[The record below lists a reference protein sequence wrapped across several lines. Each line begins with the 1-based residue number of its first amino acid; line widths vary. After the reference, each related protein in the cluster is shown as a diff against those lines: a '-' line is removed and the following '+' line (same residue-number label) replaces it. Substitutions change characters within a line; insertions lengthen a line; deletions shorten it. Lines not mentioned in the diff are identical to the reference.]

1 MTYLKSIGEVIG
13 FLLLSIFAILDGVIR
28 SFIPKRYK
36 MKNIDGEIALVTGG
50 GGGLGRLLSLRLA
63 NLGAI
68 VVVWDIN
75 EAGIDETVKLV
86 QAAGGTC
93 YGYVCDLC
101 DREDIYK
108 KAKIIKE
115 EIGKVTI
122 LINNAGIVTGMK
134 FLDTPDKLII
144 RTMDVNVMSHF
155 WTVKAFLPI
164 MLESNKGHIVSVAS
178 LAGQCGIPKLV
189 DYCASKFA
197 AMGFD
202 EALRMELEYEGYDIK
217 TTVVCPYF
225 IRSTGMFDDVES
237 RYVPTLRPNAV
248 ADRIIMAMRCNE
260 KYAIIPGYLQI
271 LLTLK
276 WIFPWPCVA
285 MFLRGLVRDASPSH
299 DSSKLYTDAATTIAE
314 EECTVPPSKDQNNAA
329 IHQQLARRVSS
340 SERKP

>member
-1 MTYLKSIGEVIG
+1 MTYLRSIGEVIV

-36 MKNIDGEIALVTGG
+36 MKSINGEIALVTGG

-75 EAGIDETVKLV
+75 EAGIEETVKLV

-101 DREDIYK
+101 DRTDIYK
-108 KAKIIKE
+108 KAKIIRE
-115 EIGKVTI
+115 EIGK
-122 LINNAGIVTGMK
+122 
-134 FLDTPDKLII
+134 
-144 RTMDVNVMSHF
+144 
-155 WTVKAFLPI
+155 TVKAFLPT
-164 MLESNKGHIVSVAS
+164 MLENNKGHIVSVAS
-178 LAGQCGIPKLV
+178 LAGQCGVPKLV
-189 DYCASKFA
+189 DYCTSKFA

-202 EALRMELEYEGYDIK
+202 EALRIELEYEGYDIN

-225 IRSTGMFDDVES
+225 IRSTGMFEDVQS
-237 RYVPTLRPNAV
+237 RYIPTLSPNAV

-271 LLTLK
+271 LLSLK
-276 WIFPWPCVA
+276 WIFPWPCIA

-299 DSSKLYTDAATTIAE
+299 ENNKCAAVSE
-314 EECTVPPSKDQNNAA
+314 ENCIPPSKDQN
-329 IHQQLARRVSS
+329 IHQQLARRISS